1 MVNELKDK
9 LANDIQQIENGYKDA
24 YTLYIELKDLSKFI
38 GDCLSQI
45 EEQVIDEVG
54 NEKLQYGGYEIETR
68 KGSKRYLF
76 NHIDNIKQLKDKMK
90 HLENLHKIAYDRQ
103 IKNLEPLVNA
113 ETGELVEPAVVK
125 YSKDSVVV
133 KKAKKI

>member
-1 MVNELKDK
+1 MINELKDK
-9 LANDIQQIENGYKDA
+9 LANDIQQIENGEKYA
-24 YTLYIELKDLSKFI
+24 YTLYVKLKDLSKFI

-54 NEKLQYGGYEIETR
+54 NEKLQYAGYEIETR
-68 KGSKRYLF
+68 KGSKRYSF
-76 NHIDNIKQLKDKMK
+76 NHIEDIKRLKDKMK

-133 KKAKKI
+133 KKAK

>member
-54 NEKLQYGGYEIETR
+54 NEKLQYAGYEIETR

-76 NHIDNIKQLKDKMK
+76 NHIDSIKRLKDKMK
-90 HLENLHKIAYDRQ
+90 HYENLHKIAYDRQ
-103 IKNLEPLVNA
+103 SKGLEPLVDA
-113 ETGELVEPAVVK
+113 ETGELIEPAFVK